1 MNKIN
6 IVKFGLATGTT
17 GVIFYLGCILL
28 MIIAGGDG
36 TVLFFNNLL
45 HGLDTSS
52 IVRMDVPVIEAFL
65 GIIQTFVLAWLA
77 GASIAGIYNISSKK
91 S

>member
-6 IVKFGLATGTT
+6 IVKFGLATGAT

-28 MIIAGGDG
+28 MIIAGSDG

-52 IVRMDVPVIEAFL
+52 IVRIDVPVLEEFI
-65 GIIQTFVLAWLA
+65 GIIQTFALAWLV
-77 GASIAGIYNISSKK
+77 GACIAGIYNISLRK